1 MATPALGTLPQR
13 GGMEN
18 AAPTTPSAADMVGQP
33 PAAETTQQDRSRAF
47 VGQVKNLHTQLDD
60 ISRNNPA
67 FAPYARRAQEA
78 LKEGMVRTLSEMQSQ
93 PEESG
98 STPNFG

>member
-1 MATPALGTLPQR
+1 
-13 GGMEN
+13 
-18 AAPTTPSAADMVGQP
+18 MVGEESQP
-33 PAAETTQQDRSRAF
+33 TGQQEKSRAF
-47 VGQVKNLHTQLDD
+47 VQQVKTLHTQLDD
-60 ISRNNPA
+60 IAREYPG
-67 FAPYARRAQEA
+67 FGTFARRAQDA